1 MNEIVKGGKS
11 LPLLAMIA
19 VGLAW
24 AQSDPFDQPPP
35 PEVEEALR
43 SRITQFYDLLEQ
55 GKFREAE
62 QFVAEDS
69 RESYYTAR
77 KGRVYGASVREIDF
91 SSDLRTAKVLVTL
104 KAKIPMAG
112 STLFD
117 VPIGT
122 LWAWEE
128 GNWFLAL
135 PKARPGDQVPTPFGV
150 KTIGPDTARTPGSS
164 PFAQSPMPDIAALKK
179 MYADG
184 SRSIPAA
191 GAAGSTASRAKRSP
205 LSYSLVRTQSKTPQ
219 ELIVS
224 SRGTTI
230 RIVPDAVDGWVDE
243 VRQQTESTRVS
254 GWASDREHLKL
265 VRQVMVF
272 VDGEAN
278 HERHAVFKRPDV
290 AQFFKVP
297 LLRLAGFRV
306 ELPVSVFDRDPAPVV
321 RVFAIS
327 RTGVASELYYH
338 PEYSDGPRTV
348 KLGTENQRSAL
359 CYSLARTKS
368 RTPEESI
375 VSLSGATIRIVPG
388 ATDGWVG
395 AVKQSAG
402 RTQVR
407 GWASDGAHQELAHQ
421 VAVFVDGLANHERH
435 IASSRP
441 DVVKYHEAP
450 SLEQA
455 GFRVVL
461 PTPIFDRDPAP
472 VVRVFAI
479 SRQGTASEL
488 HYRHEYVDG
497 PRSFTIGER

>member
-24 AQSDPFDQPPP
+24 AQSDPFDRPPP

-55 GKFREAE
+55 GKFRETE
-62 QFVAEDS
+62 QLVAKDS

-77 KGRVYGASVREIDF
+77 KSRVYGASVREIDF

-104 KAKIPMAG
+104 KAKIPLAG

-117 VPIGT
+117 MPIGT
-122 LWAWEE
+122 QWAWEE
-128 GNWFLAL
+128 ENWFLVL
-135 PKARPGDQVPTPFGV
+135 PKTRPGDQVPTPFGA
-150 KTIGPDTARTPGSS
+150 KTMGPETSGAPGPSVGRPPVPS
-164 PFAQSPMPDIAALKK
+164 IAALKK

-184 SRSIPAA
+184 SERNPAAPAA
-191 GAAGSTASRAKRSP
+191 GTTAPRPKSSP
-205 LSYSLVRTQSKTPQ
+205 LSYSLVRKGSGTP
-219 ELIVS
+219 EEFIVS
-224 SRGTTI
+224 LSGRRI
-230 RIVPDAVDGWVDE
+230 RIDPDAVDGWVDE

-254 GWASDREHLKL
+254 GWASDGAHRELTA
-265 VRQVMVF
+265 QVVVF

-278 HERHAVFKRPDV
+278 HERSTVVKRPDV
-290 AQFFKVP
+290 ARFFKVRS
-297 LLRLAGFRV
+297 LRQAGFRV

-375 VSLSGATIRIVPG
+375 VSLSGTTIRIVPG

-395 AVKQSAG
+395 VVKQSAG

-407 GWASDGAHQELAHQ
+407 GWASDGAHHELAHQ

-435 IASSRP
+435 ITSRRP
-441 DVVKYHEAP
+441 DVVKYHKAP
-450 SLEQA
+450 SLEQS

-461 PTPIFDRDPAP
+461 PTPIFDRAPPP

-488 HYRHEYVDG
+488 HYHHEYVDG